1 MNKIFEAYTN
11 TENPGAFSGLS
22 GFKKNNAFKKNVKKS
37 LLKTPVYTLH
47 KPKRKIFKR
56 SKVWVSEIDEQW
68 QIDLIDLKSFKGSNF
83 GKTFILTAIDVFS
96 KYAWAIPIKDKEAK
110 SCKIA
115 LEHIL
120 KTSGRIPSYI
130 YLDNGKEFLGVF
142 KKFCDERKIRIFP
155 TKSPLKASIIERFN
169 RTLKEKMWRV
179 FTHNSLKKIKFP
191 KNYTSFIQNLVN
203 SYNNSYHRTIKMK
216 PSQVSNENREKIY
229 KNLYNDQI
237 EKINFKFSIGEYVRI
252 SEEKKIFSKGYTANW
267 SEDIYIIKNR
277 IPTSPPRYL
286 IKDLEGNNYPN
297 KFYSEELQKVLYE
310 EFPYDTLLVL
320 KENSDKLLVEKLNSD
335 KKTIWIDKND

>member
-1 MNKIFEAYTN
+1 LKHILIRKILELFRVY
-11 TENPGAFSGLS
+11 
-22 GFKKNNAFKKNVKKS
+22 VKKS

-96 KYAWAIPIKDKEAK
+96 KYAWALPIKDKEAK

-130 YLDNGKEFLGVF
+130 YLDNGIKEFLGVF

-155 TKSPLKASIIERFN
+155 TKSPLKASIFERFN

-191 KNYTSFIQNLVN
+191 KSYTSFIQNLVN

-229 KNLYNDQI
+229 KNLFNDQI

-335 KKTIWIDKND
+335 KKTNWIDKND